1 MHSKG
6 ERFGYFKREGIKE
19 LDSLAQAD
27 RATGWGCG
35 RMELNPNSLCF
46 YTKSPDSNKLLW
58 YFLRLGK
65 SEFWS
70 SPYNRIL
77 ILILADCFHPH
88 PDRKGQMGV
97 FFGFLFFFFPEME
110 RGSSF
115 FFYKSLH
122 NSPKLYYIGF
132 YI

>member
-6 ERFGYFKREGIKE
+6 ERFGHFKREGIKE

-27 RATGWGCG
+27 RATGWGCE
-35 RMELNPNSLCF
+35 RMELKPNSLCF
-46 YTKSPDSNKLLW
+46 YTKAPDSNKLLW

-88 PDRKGQMGV
+88 PDHKGQMGV
-97 FFGFLFFFFPEME
+97 FFRFLSFFFLKWKEEALFFFYE
-110 RGSSF
+110 
-115 FFYKSLH
+115 SLH
-122 NSPKLYYIGF
+122 DSPKLYYTGIC
-132 YI
+132 I